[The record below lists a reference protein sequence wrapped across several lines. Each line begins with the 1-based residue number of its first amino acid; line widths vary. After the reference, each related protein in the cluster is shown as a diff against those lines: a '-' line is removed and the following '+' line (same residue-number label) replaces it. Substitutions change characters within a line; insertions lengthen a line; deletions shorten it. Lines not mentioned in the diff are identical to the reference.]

1 MKALITL
8 TDVETAV
15 RLNAALEQHGVETVM
30 ASPLDDMR
38 REIKRAKPDVIVL
51 TGGVADPNTIQ
62 LVREQLWE
70 GVAVIGLA
78 DVEDPELRERL
89 RGIGLSDLYAKPVP
103 PDELLAIVRRALD
116 RQRLVQA
123 TGLIGQSEAIREVLV
138 KIEQMAPVS
147 STVMIEGE
155 SGTGKEL
162 VARGI
167 HRLSPRRGKPFIAVN
182 VGALTES
189 LIESE
194 LFGHEKGAFTGAAER
209 RLGRFELA
217 HGGTIFLDE
226 IGEIPPATQVKLLR
240 VLEERELTRVGG
252 VTPIKVDVR
261 VVAATNQ
268 PLRQR
273 VEQGSFRS
281 DLYYRLTVLSMY
293 LPPLRDRP
301 DDIPLLVRQFVKD
314 YSAQHDRPFHGISAE
329 AMQILVSYSWPGN
342 VRELRNLVESMVV
355 LAPGREITAADIP
368 REIREGGS
376 ARFLPVHV
384 GPVLRGS
391 FSAEGRE
398 MEFIVR
404 SLVELKLQ
412 IEELRARVNDVG
424 AAQQMIVEAP
434 PGTTARVIAGN
445 GGEPRAFVDNQA
457 AVGALEPPGGGPGP
471 VTLVIEPGMTMAE
484 IEKAAITAALAETKG
499 NRRKA
504 AELLGIGERTMYR
517 KLREYGIPAR

>member
-1 MKALITL
+1 
-8 TDVETAV
+8 
-15 RLNAALEQHGVETVM
+15 
-30 ASPLDDMR
+30 
-38 REIKRAKPDVIVL
+38 
-51 TGGVADPNTIQ
+51 
-62 LVREQLWE
+62 
-70 GVAVIGLA
+70 
-78 DVEDPELRERL
+78 
-89 RGIGLSDLYAKPVP
+89 
-103 PDELLAIVRRALD
+103 
-116 RQRLVQA
+116 
-123 TGLIGQSEAIREVLV
+123 VLV

-167 HRLSPRRGKPFIAVN
+167 HRLSPRRNKPFIAVN
-182 VGALTES
+182 VGALAET
-189 LIESE
+189 LVESE

-217 HGGTIFLDE
+217 NGGTIFLDE
-226 IGEIPPATQVKLLR
+226 IGEIPPQTQVRLLR

-268 PLRQR
+268 PLRLR
-273 VEQGSFRS
+273 VEQGLFRS
-281 DLYYRLTVLSMY
+281 DLYYRLNVLSMY
-293 LPPLRDRP
+293 LPPLRERP

-329 AMQILVSYSWPGN
+329 AMQILATYSWPGN

-355 LAPGREITAADIP
+355 LAPGREITAQDIP
-368 REIREGGS
+368 PEIREGGAS
-376 ARFLPVHV
+376 RFLPVHV
-384 GPVLRGS
+384 GPVVRGS
-391 FSAEGRE
+391 MQADGRE

-412 IEELRARVNDVG
+412 IEELRSRVNEMGSTQQAVV
-424 AAQQMIVEAP
+424 AQIN
-434 PGTTARVIAGN
+434 GTPYNQRVIASNNAENVESSSAIG
-445 GGEPRAFVDNQA
+445 PI
-457 AVGALEPPGGGPGP
+457 EPPTSGPVP
-471 VTLVIEPGMTMAE
+471 VTLTITPGMTMAE

-504 AELLGIGERTMYR
+504 AELLEIGERTMYR
-517 KLREYGIPAR
+517 KLRDYGIPTR